1 MLARVLTLRMSRRRG
16 GATAAALAL
25 ATSAKALPAH
35 AQHVEARA
43 SLTLTGAYT
52 RSWSD
57 SPTPSALTFAGPSVA
72 LSPVLA
78 MLVDTPR
85 TENALGYALSLSLPI
100 VRGPTVNSS
109 SLTYANRVTYL
120 GRYALD
126 ELTSMTLGAGLSQS
140 PLDSFVPSQD
150 PTAAPIQTVPAG
162 AANMLAVNVNEGVSR
177 LVTDRTSITQA
188 AAFAYG
194 DPLVPSGIASRT
206 YVAQSALGWTREFL
220 YDTLGMTLTNQY
232 DHFTASPQLAASSV
246 LINTLSL
253 DYAHAFSEALSV
265 TLTPGATAT
274 VSPGAARSVVVQPSG
289 TATLRYDHR
298 FASAALAFAHQAEP
312 NLATATVAFDDMVTL
327 RFLVPIATTG
337 LVAAGTAGF
346 TRSTP
351 IESAEGRPKPSAAN
365 VFLADTALDY
375 YPASEKRF
383 SIGMRAFVA
392 RQAFVSDPTSS
403 FTRYTLALH
412 VTYAY
417 PSAEAAMVRPALTP
431 GLSVR
436 APTQSEIVSSD
447 RVTLETP

>member
-1 MLARVLTLRMSRRRG
+1 MSRHRG
-16 GATAAALAL
+16 VATAAALTL
-25 ATSAKALPAH
+25 ATSAAAAPAR
-35 AQHVEARA
+35 AQHVEAKA
-43 SLTLTGAYT
+43 SVTLTGAYT

-78 MLVDTPR
+78 MLLDTPR

-100 VRGPTVNSS
+100 VHGPTVDST
-109 SLTYANRVTYL
+109 SLTYANRVTYM

-126 ELTSMTLGAGLSQS
+126 ELTSMTLAAGLSQS

-162 AANMLAVNVNEGVSR
+162 AANMLAVNASEGVSR
-177 LVTDRTSITQA
+177 LVTERTSISQA
-188 AAFAYG
+188 AAFAFG
-194 DPLVPSGIASRT
+194 DPLVPTGIASRT
-206 YVAQSALGWTREFL
+206 YGAQNALGWTREFL
-220 YDTLGMTLTNQY
+220 YDTLGMTLSNEY
-232 DHFTASPQLAASSV
+232 DHFTAAPNIPASSV
-246 LINTLSL
+246 WINTLSL
-253 DYAHAFSEALSV
+253 GYAHAFTETVTA

-274 VSPGAARSVVVQPSG
+274 VSPGALRSPVVQPSG

-312 NLATATVAFDDMVTL
+312 NLATATVAFDDTVTL
-327 RFLVPIATTG
+327 RFLVPLATTG

-346 TRSTP
+346 THATP
-351 IESAEGRPKPSAAN
+351 IDSAPGRPKPNAAN

-375 YPASEKRF
+375 YPTSEKHF
-383 SIGMRAFVA
+383 SIGARAFVA
-392 RQAFVSDPTSS
+392 RQAFVGDPTSS

-431 GLSVR
+431 ALSVR

-447 RVTLETP
+447 RVTAETP

>member
-1 MLARVLTLRMSRRRG
+1 MSRRRG
-16 GATAAALAL
+16 VATAAALTL
-25 ATSAKALPAH
+25 ATSAAAPLAR
-35 AQHVEARA
+35 AQHVEAKA
-43 SLTLTGAYT
+43 SVTLTGAYT

-57 SPTPSALTFAGPSVA
+57 SSSPSALTFAGPSVA

-78 MLVDTPR
+78 MLLDTPR

-100 VRGPTVNSS
+100 VHGPTVDST
-109 SLTYANRVTYL
+109 SLTYANRVTYT

-126 ELTSMTLGAGLSQS
+126 ELTSMTLAAGLSQS

-162 AANMLAVNVNEGVSR
+162 AANMLAVNVSEGVSR
-177 LVTDRTSITQA
+177 LVTDRTSISQA
-188 AAFAYG
+188 AAFAFG
-194 DPLVPSGIASRT
+194 DPLVPTGIASRT
-206 YVAQSALGWTREFL
+206 YGAQSALGWTREFL
-220 YDTLGMTLTNQY
+220 YDTLGMTLTNEY
-232 DHFTASPQLAASSV
+232 DHFTAAPNIPASSV
-246 LINTLSL
+246 SINTLSL
-253 DYAHAFSEALSV
+253 AYAHAFTETLTA

-274 VSPGAARSVVVQPSG
+274 VSPGALRSVVVQPSG

-312 NLATATVAFDDMVTL
+312 NLATATVAFDDTATL
-327 RFLVPIATTG
+327 RFLVPVGTTG

-346 TRSTP
+346 AHSTP
-351 IESAEGRPKPSAAN
+351 IDSAPGRPKPNAAN

-383 SIGMRAFVA
+383 SIGVRAFVA
-392 RQAFVSDPTSS
+392 RQAFLGDPTNS

-412 VTYAY
+412 LTYAY

-431 GLSVR
+431 ALSVR
-436 APTQSEIVSSD
+436 APSQSEIVSSD
-447 RVTLETP
+447 RVTVETP